1 MQRIKVSH
9 SVKTFRK
16 TSETSVNDLTTMKK
30 LYIKP
35 QMEIINVESN
45 DFCFNSY
52 AVMDENGNH
61 PGPEQSADYG
71 KIHLDAET
79 ASYNPWD
86 PKNW

>member
-9 SVKTFRK
+9 SVKAFRK
-16 TSETSVNDLTTMKK
+16 TNETSVNDLTTMKK

-35 QMEIINVESN
+35 QMEVINVESN
-45 DFCFNSY
+45 DFCFTSF
-52 AVMDENGNH
+52 AVMDEDGNH
-61 PGPEQSADYG
+61 PGSGQSADHD

-86 PKNW
+86 PENW

>member
-1 MQRIKVSH
+1 MQRIKVLH

-45 DFCFNSY
+45 DFCFTSF
-52 AVMDENGNH
+52 AVMDEDGNH
-61 PGPEQSADYG
+61 PGSGQSADYG
-71 KIHLDAET
+71 QIQLDASS

-86 PKNW
+86 PENW

>member
-1 MQRIKVSH
+1 M
-9 SVKTFRK
+9 KTFRK

-45 DFCFNSY
+45 DFCFTSF

-61 PGPEQSADYG
+61 PGSGQSADHD

-86 PKNW
+86 PENW

>member
-1 MQRIKVSH
+1 M
-9 SVKTFRK
+9 KTFRK

-45 DFCFNSY
+45 DFCFTSF
-52 AVMDENGNH
+52 AVMDEDGNH
-61 PGPEQSADYG
+61 PGSGQSADHD

-86 PKNW
+86 PENW

>member
-1 MQRIKVSH
+1 M
-9 SVKTFRK
+9 KTFRK

-45 DFCFNSY
+45 DFCFTSW
-52 AVMDENGNH
+52 AAMDENGNH

-86 PKNW
+86 PENW

>member
-1 MQRIKVSH
+1 
-9 SVKTFRK
+9 
-16 TSETSVNDLTTMKK
+16 MKK

-45 DFCFNSY
+45 DFCFASY

-61 PGPEQSADYG
+61 PGPGQSVDHD

-79 ASYNPWD
+79 ASYDPWD
-86 PKNW
+86 EKNW

>member
-45 DFCFNSY
+45 DFCFTSWG
-52 AVMDENGNH
+52 VTDKDGNH
-61 PGPEQSADYG
+61 PGPEQSVDHD
-71 KIHLDAET
+71 KIHFDAVS
-79 ASYNPWD
+79 ASYDPWD
-86 PKNW
+86 PENW

>member
-1 MQRIKVSH
+1 
-9 SVKTFRK
+9 
-16 TSETSVNDLTTMKK
+16 
-30 LYIKP
+30 
-35 QMEIINVESN
+35 MEIINVESN

-61 PGPEQSADYG
+61 PGSGQSADHD

-86 PKNW
+86 PENW

>member
-9 SVKTFRK
+9 SVKAFRK
-16 TSETSVNDLTTMKK
+16 TNETSVNDLTTMKK

-35 QMEIINVESN
+35 QMETINVESN
-45 DFCFNSY
+45 DFCFTSF
-52 AVMDENGNH
+52 AVMDEDGNH
-61 PGPEQSADYG
+61 PGSGQSADHD

-86 PKNW
+86 PENW

>member
-1 MQRIKVSH
+1 M
-9 SVKTFRK
+9 KTFRK

-45 DFCFNSY
+45 DFCFTSF
-52 AVMDENGNH
+52 AVMDEDGNH
-61 PGPEQSADYG
+61 PGSGQSADQG
-71 KIHLDAET
+71 QIHLDAET

-86 PKNW
+86 PENW

>member
-16 TSETSVNDLTTMKK
+16 TNETSVNDLTTMKK

-35 QMEIINVESN
+35 QMEVINVESN
-45 DFCFNSY
+45 DFCFTSY
-52 AVMDENGNH
+52 TVKDENGNH
-61 PGPEQSADYG
+61 PGSGQSDDHG
-71 KIHLDAET
+71 QIQLDASS

-86 PKNW
+86 PENW

>member
-9 SVKTFRK
+9 SVKAFRK

-45 DFCFNSY
+45 DFCFTSY

-61 PGPEQSADYG
+61 PGSGQSDDHG
-71 KIHLDAET
+71 QIQLDASS

-86 PKNW
+86 PENW

>member
-1 MQRIKVSH
+1 M
-9 SVKTFRK
+9 KTFRK

-45 DFCFNSY
+45 DFCFTSWG
-52 AVMDENGNH
+52 VTDKDGNH
-61 PGPEQSADYG
+61 PDSGQSVDHD

-86 PKNW
+86 PENW

>member
-9 SVKTFRK
+9 PVKAFRK

-45 DFCFNSY
+45 DFCFTSF
-52 AVMDENGNH
+52 AVMDEDGNH
-61 PGPEQSADYG
+61 PGSGQSADHD

-86 PKNW
+86 PENW